1 MLKAQVCV
9 TLACLLLISACSGKK
24 GAEAG
29 AAEEAPATPVTV
41 AVAKQEPMTNS
52 ITAEAVLYP
61 INQATIVPK
70 VSAPVQKFFVNRG
83 DHVRAGELLATLEN
97 RDLVASAQESKG
109 LYEQAQAAYR
119 TTSAATMPDALTKA
133 RADAVSAEQ
142 GLDAAKKVYQSRQ
155 ELLRQGAIARRLV
168 DDSKVALV
176 QAQSL
181 YDTAQQTLNSLQNV
195 GRAQQLKS
203 AQAQLDSAKAH
214 YQGAEAQVSY
224 TEIRSPI
231 SGLVSDRPLHVGEMA
246 SSSSALISIV
256 DISRVVARSNIPVQ
270 QAANIQVG
278 RPATI
283 TGPGGTLQGKVTV
296 VSPTVD
302 ASTTTVEVWVE
313 AANPGEK
320 LKPGVT
326 AQISIDAEQIKNA
339 VVVPIAALLSTDE
352 GGDKVMVAG
361 KDSLAHEHPVTVGV
375 REGDQVQIIKGI
387 AAGDQVI
394 VEGGLGLDDKAKI
407 EVSSGAGKSES
418 SPDSKATPKAGSDE

>member
-9 TLACLLLISACSGKK
+9 TLACLLLMSACSGKK
-24 GAEAG
+24 GAG
-29 AAEEAPATPVTV
+29 AADEEAPATPVTV
-41 AVAKQEPMTNS
+41 AVAKQEPITHT

-70 VSAPVQKFFVNRG
+70 ISAPVQKFFVNRG
-83 DHVRAGELLATLEN
+83 DHVHAGELLATLEN
-97 RDLVASAQESKG
+97 RDLVASEQESKG

-119 TTSAATMPDALTKA
+119 TTAAATVPNDLTKA
-133 RADAVSAEQ
+133 KADAASAEQ
-142 GLDAAKKVYQSRQ
+142 GLDAARKVYESRE

-181 YDTAQQTLNSLQNV
+181 YDTAQQTLRSLESV

-203 AQAQLDSAKAH
+203 AQAQLDAAQAH
-214 YQGAEAQVSY
+214 YRGAEAQVSY

-246 SSSSALISIV
+246 NNSSALISIV
-256 DISRVVARSNIPVQ
+256 DISRVVARSNIPVHE
-270 QAANIQVG
+270 AASIQVG
-278 RPATI
+278 KPATI

-302 ASTTTVEVWVE
+302 ASTTTLEVWVE

-320 LKPGVT
+320 LKPGIT
-326 AQISIDAEQIKNA
+326 AQISIDAEQIKDA
-339 VVVPIAALLSTDE
+339 IVVPVAALLSTDE
-352 GGDKVMVAG
+352 GKDKVMVAG

-375 REGDQVQIIKGI
+375 REGDLVQITDGI
-387 AAGDQVI
+387 APGDQVI

-407 EVSSGAGKSES
+407 EVSNGTDKGESGSDA
-418 SPDSKATPKAGSDE
+418 KAGSNE

>member
-1 MLKAQVCV
+1 MLKAQVCI
-9 TLACLLLISACSGKK
+9 TLACLLLISACSRNK
-24 GAEAG
+24 GAGTADEG
-29 AAEEAPATPVTV
+29 PATPVTV
-41 AVAKQEPMTNS
+41 AVAKQQPITHT

-70 VSAPVQKFFVNRG
+70 ISAPVQKFFVNRG

-119 TTSAATMPDALTKA
+119 TTSAATMPDDLTKA
-133 RADAVSAEQ
+133 KADTVSAEQ
-142 GLDAAKKVYQSRQ
+142 GLDAAKKVYASRE
-155 ELLRQGAIARRLV
+155 ELLREGAIARRLV

-181 YDTAQQTLNSLQNV
+181 YNTAQQHLNSLRNV

-214 YQGAEAQVSY
+214 YQGSEAQVSY

-246 SSSSALISIV
+246 TSSSALISIV
-256 DISRVVARSNIPVQ
+256 DISKVVARSNIPVHE
-270 QAANIQVG
+270 AASIRVG

-302 ASTTTVEVWVE
+302 ASTTTLEVWVE
-313 AANPGEK
+313 AVNTGEK
-320 LKPGVT
+320 LKPGIT
-326 AQISIDAEQIKNA
+326 AQISVDAEQINDA
-339 VVVPIAALLSTDE
+339 IVVPVAALLSTDQ

-361 KDSLAHEHPVTVGV
+361 KDSLAHDHPVTVGV
-375 REGDQVQIIKGI
+375 REGDLAQITEGI
-387 AAGDQVI
+387 ATGDQVI

-407 EVSSGAGKSES
+407 DVSNQAGKGAG
-418 SPDSKATPKAGSDE
+418 SPDAKAGSNE

>member
-1 MLKAQVCV
+1 MLKAQGCI
-9 TLACLLLISACSGKK
+9 TLACLLLMSACSGNK
-24 GAEAG
+24 GAGTG
-29 AAEEAPATPVTV
+29 AADEAPATPVTV
-41 AVAKQEPMTNS
+41 AVAKQESITNS

-70 VSAPVQKFFVNRG
+70 ISAPVQKFFVNRG
-83 DHVRAGELLATLEN
+83 DHVHAGELLATLEN
-97 RDLVASAQESKG
+97 RDLVAAEQESKG

-119 TTSAATMPDALTKA
+119 TTSAATMPDDLTKA
-133 RADAVSAEQ
+133 KADAVSAEQ
-142 GLDAAKKVYQSRQ
+142 GLDAAKKVYESRE

-181 YDTAQQTLNSLQNV
+181 YNTAQQHLNSLQNV

-203 AQAQLDSAKAH
+203 AQAQLESAKAH

-246 SSSSALISIV
+246 NSSSALISIV
-256 DISRVVARSNIPVQ
+256 DISRVVARSNIPVHE
-270 QAANIQVG
+270 AASIQVG

-283 TGPGGTLQGKVTV
+283 TGPSGTLQGKVTV

-302 ASTTTVEVWVE
+302 ASTTTVEVWIE

-326 AQISIDAEQIKNA
+326 VQISVNAEQIKDA
-339 VVVPIAALLSTDE
+339 VVVPSAALLSTGE

-361 KDSLAHEHPVTVGV
+361 KDSLAHAHPVTVGV
-375 REGDQVQIIKGI
+375 REGDQVQITQGI

-394 VEGGLGLDDKAKI
+394 VEGALGLEDKAKI
-407 EVSSGAGKSES
+407 EVSNQTDKGES
-418 SPDSKATPKAGSDE
+418 SPDSKAGSNE